1 MLSLKY
7 MKKKSILQIMMLFF
21 LSMSTPLLADN
32 NPMRGNAKFNVVA
45 VVLMIIFAG
54 VVGYLI
60 YLDRK
65 ITRMEKEKEK
75 LS

>member
-1 MLSLKY
+1 M
-7 MKKKSILQIMMLFF
+7 FF
-21 LSMSTPLLADN
+21 LNMATPLLADN

-45 VVLMIIFAG
+45 VVLVIIFAG

-65 ITRMEKEKEK
+65 ITRMEKEKNQ